1 VGDSS
6 ASRLTTSGLTER
18 HTRVLK
24 NVPKDKRKDV
34 LAEAAKAGEVTVE
47 SLEKAAAQHEAEPSD
62 GPPKLRDATG
72 LRIPEALL
80 PLWHRRDK
88 VEDLIKSLN
97 SIRSTVKRI
106 TGSGD
111 ILFRECDLQA
121 IETHLTNANAQ
132 IKLAVPHAVCPY
144 CLGVTFKN
152 CSACKGRG
160 FMSKFK
166 WDNTVPEEM
175 KRLRELF
182 LDDERKNQ

>member
-1 VGDSS
+1 
-6 ASRLTTSGLTER
+6 
-18 HTRVLK
+18 
-24 NVPKDKRKDV
+24 
-34 LAEAAKAGEVTVE
+34 VE
-47 SLEKAAAQHEAEPSD
+47 SLKKAAAKHEPAPTDE
-62 GPPKLRDATG
+62 PPKLRDATG
-72 LRIPEALL
+72 LVIPEALL

-106 TGSGD
+106 AGSGD

-121 IETHLTNANAQ
+121 IETHLSNANAQ

-152 CSACKGRG
+152 CSACKERG

-166 WDNTVPEEM
+166 WDNTVPVEM
-175 KRLRELF
+175 KALRELF
-182 LDDERKNQ
+182 LKDEQEQKYDK